1 MYGHSFA
8 IFAYKMITDMA
19 PDVALMALS
28 VVLSMG
34 INICQQFWYIF
45 HWRHDRTSEFEQAKH
60 SLETPSLT
68 IGPLTKGPSL
78 VFFWIQ
84 MGLHNVTA

>member
-1 MYGHSFA
+1 
-8 IFAYKMITDMA
+8 MITDMA